1 MTDRYEKCF
10 AKLAKSGKKAFIPFT
25 VLGWPDAGRCFQ
37 SIKCMIDSGASA
49 LEIGIAFSDPVADGP
64 IIQEAAF
71 ETLDS
76 GFSLQNGFDLLKR
89 VRQYNNEIPIGLLT
103 YYNTVLSQ
111 GNSAFFAKA
120 AACGVD
126 SVLIADLPAECADE
140 IIPEATAE
148 GVNIVFIVSPLTSD
162 ARLKKISAC
171 ASGYIYVV
179 SRLGITGTEER
190 YDDQLSDLLAR
201 ARKHTKLPL
210 CVGFGV
216 STPAQATRM
225 LAMGADGV
233 ITGSKIVQII
243 RQDPTAEFS
252 ALRSYLGEMCAV
264 VGEPVGV

>member
-1 MTDRYEKCF
+1 
-10 AKLAKSGKKAFIPFT
+10 
-25 VLGWPDAGRCFQ
+25 
-37 SIKCMIDSGASA
+37 MIDSGASA

-71 ETLDS
+71 ETIDS

-89 VRQYNNEIPIGLLT
+89 VRQYNSDIPIGLLT

-111 GNSAFFAKA
+111 GTSAFFAKA
-120 AACGVD
+120 ALCGVD
-126 SVLIADLPAECADE
+126 SILIADLPAECADE

-148 GVNIVFIVSPLTSD
+148 GINPIFIISPLTSD
-162 ARLKKISAC
+162 ERLKKIADV

-190 YDDQLSDLLAR
+190 YDDQLANLLLR

-216 STPAQATRM
+216 SSPAQASKM
-225 LAMGADGV
+225 VAMGADGV

-243 RQDPTAEFS
+243 REDESPDFA
-252 ALRSYLGEMCAV
+252 ALKMYLAEMCAAVSQPV
-264 VGEPVGV
+264 VV